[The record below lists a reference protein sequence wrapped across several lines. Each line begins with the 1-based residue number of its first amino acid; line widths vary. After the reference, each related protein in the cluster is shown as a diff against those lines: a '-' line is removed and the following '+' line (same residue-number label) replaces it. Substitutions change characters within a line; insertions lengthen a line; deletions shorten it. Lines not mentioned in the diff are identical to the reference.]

1 VKISLSRRALLR
13 GVLGGAAVSV
23 GLPALECMLNRNGTA
38 YAGGQAFPRRFGV
51 WFWGNGVLPEQ
62 WVPANEGANW
72 TPSPLLMPLAALRE
86 KITVVSGT
94 RVATVNTAPHGSG
107 PAGLLS
113 GDNLQGGAM
122 TRATIDQ
129 RIADAVG
136 GDTRFR
142 SLETG
147 VQPSMTG
154 LSHSGPGQ
162 QNPPET
168 SPFALYQ
175 RLFGE
180 GFRAPGEGSMAD
192 PRLAL
197 RRSVLDAVTGQSTRL
212 QQRLGA
218 ADRMRLEQHLDG
230 VRSIESQ
237 LMRLQENPPNLA
249 ACMRPMAPAMDYPDL
264 EGRPDM
270 VARSRV
276 ISDLTAM
283 ALACDQTRVFF
294 HMYSQPVNNVLY
306 PASRAGH
313 HQLTHDE
320 PGAQPQV
327 AAILLR
333 IFGDLAYFLGA
344 LDAIREGDGTL
355 LDHSV
360 ILCTTDCSYGR
371 THSLDEYPL
380 VLAGGGSGALRRGV
394 HLRAQGENAS
404 RVMLSVLQAMGL
416 PAAEYGVGAG
426 RVTEGL
432 GALLP

>member
-1 VKISLSRRALLR
+1 MSFRLSRRALLR

-38 YAGGQAFPRRFGV
+38 YAGGQAFPKRFGV
-51 WFWGNGVLPEQ
+51 WFWGNGVLPAQ
-62 WVPANEGANW
+62 WVPATEGAGW
-72 TPSPLLMPLAALRE
+72 QPSPALMPLNALRS
-86 KITVVSGT
+86 KLTVVTGT
-94 RVATVNTAPHGSG
+94 RVATLNTAPHGSG

-122 TRATIDQ
+122 TRATLDQ
-129 RIADAVG
+129 RIADALG
-136 GDTRFR
+136 GETRFR

-147 VQPSMTG
+147 VQPATSG

-175 RLFGE
+175 RLFGD
-180 GFRAPGEGSMAD
+180 GFRAPGETAMAD
-192 PRLAL
+192 PRIAL
-197 RRSVLDAVTGQSTRL
+197 RRSVLDAVTAQSMRL
-212 QQRLGA
+212 QGRLGA

-230 VRSIESQ
+230 VRAIETQ
-237 LMRLQENPPNLA
+237 LARLQENPPNLA
-249 ACMRPMAPAMDYPDL
+249 ACRRPAMPAMDYPDV
-264 EGRPDM
+264 EGRTDM
-270 VARSRV
+270 AARARV
-276 ISDLTAM
+276 VSDLKVM

-306 PASRAGH
+306 PAARAGH

-320 PGAQPQV
+320 AGEQPQV
-327 AAILLR
+327 AAILQR
-333 IFGDLAYFLGA
+333 ILGDLAYFLGA
-344 LDAIREGDGTL
+344 LDAVREGDGTL
-355 LDHSV
+355 LDHSL

-380 VLAGGGSGALRRGV
+380 VLAGGASGAMRRGV

-404 RVMLSVLQAMGL
+404 RVMLSVLQAMGV

-426 RVTEGL
+426 RVTDGL
-432 GALLP
+432 SGLLP

>member
-1 VKISLSRRALLR
+1 MSFVLSRRALLR

-23 GLPALECMLNRNGTA
+23 GLPALECMLNGNGTA

-51 WFWGNGVLPEQ
+51 WFWGNGVLPTQ
-62 WVPANEGANW
+62 WVPAAEGAGW
-72 TPSPLLMPLAALRE
+72 APSPLLMPLAALRE
-86 KITVVSGT
+86 KLTVVTGT

-136 GDTRFR
+136 GETRFR

-180 GFRAPGEGSMAD
+180 GFRAPGEGAMAD

-212 QQRLGA
+212 QGRLGA

-230 VRSIESQ
+230 VRAIESQ
-237 LMRLQENPPNLA
+237 LARLQENPPNLA
-249 ACMRPMAPAMDYPDL
+249 ACMRPTMPAMDYPDM

-276 ISDLTAM
+276 ISDLTTM

-320 PGAQPQV
+320 PGEQPQV
-327 AAILLR
+327 AAILGR
-333 IFGDLAYFLGA
+333 ILTDLAYFLGA
-344 LDAIREGDGTL
+344 LDGVREGDGTL
-355 LDHSV
+355 LDHSL

-371 THSLDEYPL
+371 THSLEEYPI
-380 VLAGGGSGALRRGV
+380 VLAGGGSGALRRGT
-394 HLRAQGENAS
+394 HIRAQGENAS

-416 PAAEYGVGAG
+416 PAAEYGVGPG

-432 GALLP
+432 GGLLP